1 MTDRP
6 AATGATG
13 AAESSRPDQSAEPE
27 APTNGAT
34 DATGADTPS
43 RTDQAPE
50 TEAAPTGATG
60 PTEETGSTGATGA
73 TLTTGAT
80 ESSRPD
86 EVPAPE
92 ARPTGSA
99 ESPHPDE
106 STGPQ
111 LQSPATAV
119 LDEAHLGDIE
129 GALGRISVGDMG
141 EHHSWRR
148 RLLTFAAIAGPGL
161 IVMVGDN
168 DAGGVSTY
176 AQAGQNY
183 HTSLLWVLLL
193 LIPVLIVNQEMVVR
207 LGAVTGVGHAR
218 LINERFG
225 KGWGWFSVGDLFI
238 LNFLTI
244 VTEFIGISL
253 AASYAGIS
261 EYVAVPIAA
270 VALVAIMASGSFQRW
285 ERAMF
290 VFIAISLVQI
300 PMFFL
305 SHPQWGTIAHN
316 FVVPGVNGGVT
327 SAAVL
332 LIIAIVGTTVAP
344 WQLFFQQS
352 NIVDKR
358 ITPRFISYERA
369 DTVMGSIVVVI
380 GAVCIMVAANYA
392 ASGTPAFGHFT
403 NAAGVAHLLADR
415 SQVLGTLFAIL
426 LFDAS
431 VLGAAA
437 VTLSTSYAFGDVFGI
452 RHSLH
457 RGFKEAKQFYLS
469 YIAMVVAAAAIVLI
483 PKAPLGLITTSVQA
497 LAGLLLPS
505 AAVFLLLLCND
516 REVLGPWVNPKWLNL
531 LASFIIGV
539 LLVLSGTLMATT
551 LFPGINVID
560 VFIYIT
566 AALAAGGVIISIVL
580 RILARRP
587 GQAMKTQPPTL
598 SQSEKLSWRMPPLA
612 LLKPVKWSPGLRVGM
627 LSLRAYLVVAAV
639 LLVVKAVQLGGG

>member
-1 MTDRP
+1 MTDDR
-6 AATGATG
+6 
-13 AAESSRPDQSAEPE
+13 S
-27 APTNGAT
+27 AT
-34 DATGADTPS
+34 DSPGAGDLSGPASAPS
-43 RTDQAPE
+43 GQLRAQ
-50 TEAAPTGATG
+50 
-60 PTEETGSTGATGA
+60 
-73 TLTTGAT
+73 
-80 ESSRPD
+80 ES
-86 EVPAPE
+86 
-92 ARPTGSA
+92 
-99 ESPHPDE
+99 
-106 STGPQ
+106 
-111 LQSPATAV
+111 AV
-119 LDEAHLGDIE
+119 LDSAHVGDIE
-129 GALGRISVGDMG
+129 GAFGRVSLGDIG
-141 EHHSWRR
+141 ERHSWRK

-176 AQAGQNY
+176 SQAGQNY

-225 KGWGWFSVGDLFI
+225 KGWGWFSVGDLFV

-261 EYVAVPIAA
+261 DYIAVPIAA
-270 VALVAIMASGSFQRW
+270 VALVAIMASGSFRRW

-290 VFIAISLVQI
+290 VFIAISLVQV
-300 PMFFL
+300 PLFFL
-305 SHPQWGTIAHN
+305 SQPDWSTIGHN
-316 FVVPGVNGGVT
+316 FVVPKIYGGAS

-369 DTVMGSIVVVI
+369 DTVVGSIVVVI
-380 GAVCIMVAANYA
+380 GATCIMVAANYA
-392 ASGTPAFGHFT
+392 ASGTKAFGHFT
-403 NAAGVAHLLADR
+403 NAAGVAHLLSDK
-415 SQVLGTLFAIL
+415 SHVMGTLYAIL

-431 VLGAAA
+431 ILGAAA

-457 RGFKEAKQFYLS
+457 RGFKEAKKFYLS
-469 YIAMVVAAAAIVLI
+469 YTAMVVLSAAIVLI
-483 PKAPLGLITTSVQA
+483 PHAPLGLITTSVQA

-516 REVLGPWVNPKWLNL
+516 KEVLGPWVNPKWLNFL
-531 LASFIIGV
+531 SSVIIGV
-539 LLVLSGTLMATT
+539 LLILSGVLMATT
-551 LFPGINVID
+551 LFPKVNVINV
-560 VFIYIT
+560 FIGLT
-566 AALAAGGVIISIVL
+566 VALALGGVSVAVAV
-580 RILARRP
+580 RILAKRHP
-587 GQAMKTQPPTL
+587 QPKGPAPTEM
-598 SQSEKLSWRMPPLA
+598 SRTEKLSWRMPPLA
-612 LLKPVKWSPGLRVGM
+612 LLKPVKWSPGLRIGI
-627 LSLRAYLVVAAV
+627 LSMRAYLVISAV